1 GSGMYFIPK
10 TVKNPEMTVDVLN
23 AFNCISHE
31 RVVPAYYEMSLKE
44 KYTRSEENKAVID
57 IINSAIMMD
66 CTFAF
71 ASTINSSINQ
81 MLYKATVGGQPAASL
96 FESLSVAI
104 ETGIQ
109 KLLDTY
115 AALE

>member
-1 GSGMYFIPK
+1 M
-10 TVKNPEMTVDVLN
+10 
-23 AFNCISHE
+23 
-31 RVVPAYYEMSLKE
+31 VPAYYEMSLKE

-96 FESLSVAI
+96 FESLGVAI
-104 ETGIQ
+104 DTGIQ

>member
-1 GSGMYFIPK
+1 M
-10 TVKNPEMTVDVLN
+10 
-23 AFNCISHE
+23 
-31 RVVPAYYEMSLKE
+31 PAYYEMSLKE

-57 IINSAIMMD
+57 IINSAI
-66 CTFAF
+66 
-71 ASTINSSINQ
+71 NQ

-96 FESLSVAI
+96 FESLGVAI
-104 ETGIQ
+104 DTGIQ